1 MDNLSETPV
10 GSYEEIDHKMAEG
23 TKNRTIAATNM
34 NATSSRAHTI
44 VALTFSQKTSTEG
57 TNMTRTA
64 VVNLVDLA
72 GSERAESTGRHEG
85 MRGLRASSHLGIHR
99 ARLTDGIYDTSEL
112 AFSFSMISSPV
123 FAS

>member
-1 MDNLSETPV
+1 MDNLSEAPV
-10 GSYEEIDHKMAEG
+10 GSYEEIDHKMSEG

-44 VALTFSQKTSTEG
+44 VALTFSQKTTESG

-72 GSERAESTGRHEG
+72 GSERAESTGKLSIFRGGSVEQEG
-85 MRGLRASSHLGIHR
+85 RDM
-99 ARLTDGIYDTSEL
+99 T
-112 AFSFSMISSPV
+112 
-123 FAS
+123 